1 VKYWLFKTEPATFG
15 VDDLARARGATTAW
29 DGVRNYQVRNMLR
42 DEMKAGDL
50 GFLYH
55 SSCDV
60 PGIYGIVKVVKEG
73 YPERAA
79 LDRKHKYF
87 DPKSDPAK
95 PSWYSVDVQLERKID
110 PPITLETLRK
120 HAHGALSEML
130 ILRRGNRLSVTPVT
144 RDEWRFITSL
154 K

>member
-1 VKYWLFKTEPATFG
+1 MKYWLFKTEPETFS

-42 DEMKAGDL
+42 DEVAVGDR

-55 SSCDV
+55 SSCDM
-60 PGIYGIVKVVKEG
+60 PGIYGIVRVVKAG

-79 LDRKHKYF
+79 LDRRHAYF
-87 DPKSDPAK
+87 DPKSDPAN
-95 PSWYSVDVQLERKID
+95 PTWYSVDVQLERRID
-110 PPITLETLRK
+110 PPITLESLRK
-120 HAHGALSEML
+120 HAQGALSQML

-144 RDEWRFITSL
+144 RDEWRFVSSL
-154 K
+154 E